1 MPMRFAILGLGT
13 AGAIAARMLR
23 RHFPDA
29 SITLI
34 HAPEIPTIGVG
45 EGAGPWFRRWLDDE
59 GITPELMATEANAT
73 KKQGICFENWGG
85 HAKQHHH
92 IFTPAN
98 TAFSYHF
105 DANKITTLLLRGI
118 TVEVIQKRASEAL
131 AQNQQSVWVELN
143 GEDNV
148 SFDYVLD
155 CRGFQP
161 REGLAA
167 NTERQPLI
175 ANAAILQKCEG
186 RTTTQANEHH
196 ELKSTKAVAR
206 PYGWIFQIPL
216 NNKHSIGYVHDS
228 SLCTPA
234 VVNQDLNHYLKEH
247 ELVATSSRR
256 TIRFNSHLGEQH
268 LEGRV
273 YRLGNRAGFIEPLE
287 ATAIEMTVHHCKLIA
302 AHIKQR
308 ERTRANG
315 PTLRSSEK
323 RFNAIVRSNMEKVA
337 LFVSW
342 HYSNGS
348 IYNTAYWRKAKDN
361 HDRLLKEQIS
371 RETAKD
377 FSTWCS
383 KEHQEETSN
392 KPSQGKDQM
401 FFAWNTHSF
410 NAIRNSIA

>member
-1 MPMRFAILGLGT
+1 MRFAILGLGT
-13 AGAIAARMLR
+13 AGAIGARMLR
-23 RHFPDA
+23 RQFPGA
-29 SITLI
+29 SITI
-34 HAPEIPTIGVG
+34 FHAPEIPTIGVG
-45 EGAGPWFRRWLDDE
+45 EGAGPWFRRWLDEE
-59 GITPELMATEANAT
+59 GITPTLMEAEANAT

-92 IFTPAN
+92 IFTPAR

-118 TVEVIQKRASEAL
+118 KVQVIPKTASEAL
-131 AQNQQSVWVELN
+131 AQNQQSVWVKLN
-143 GEDNV
+143 GQEKVNY
-148 SFDYVLD
+148 DYVID
-155 CRGFQP
+155 CRGFKAS
-161 REGLAA
+161 EGVPAS
-167 NTERQPLI
+167 TETQPLI
-175 ANAAILQKCEG
+175 ANAAILQKCEE
-186 RTTTQANEHH
+186 TTITESNEHD

-216 NNKHSIGYVHDS
+216 NNKNSVGYVHDS
-228 SLCTPA
+228 SLCTPET
-234 VVNQDLNHYLKEH
+234 VNQDLNHYMEEH
-247 ELVATSSRR
+247 RLVASSKRR
-256 TIRFNSHLGEQH
+256 TIQFKNHLGEQH
-268 LEGRV
+268 LQGRV

-287 ATAIEMTVHHCKLIA
+287 ATSIEMTVHHCKLIA

-308 ERTRANG
+308 ELTSANEAN
-315 PTLRSSEK
+315 LRSSEK

-361 HDRLLKEQIS
+361 HGRLLKEQIS
-371 RETAKD
+371 RETVKD
-377 FSTWCS
+377 FSNWCT